1 MLNRCII
8 LLAGGLVLLIRSRAP
23 LRLGLAGGGT
33 DVPPYCDRFGGAVL
47 NATIDLYAYCT
58 IEPSVDGRI
67 HFVGADMCAG
77 ESHDLAPELPTEGKL
92 ALHAGVYN
100 RIVREFNVDEPL
112 ALKMT
117 TACDA
122 PPGSGL
128 GSSSTLVVAM
138 VQAYAEWLH
147 LPLGEYDVA
156 ALAYQIERND
166 LALQGGKQDQYAAVF
181 GGFNFMEFQA
191 DGHVLV
197 NPLRIKPSIV
207 SELEGSLVLF
217 YTGQSRESRAIIAEE
232 AQNVQRGNEDAIA
245 AMHSGKA
252 EAYRMKEALLRG
264 DIARLGE
271 VMLAAWD
278 AKKRMARC
286 ISNDRIDR
294 LYDRAVQAGAYCGKV
309 TGAGGG
315 GFMMFLVDMTRRCA
329 VIQTLEQLGEGKV
342 LGCHFRTEGAEA
354 WRVEVPD
361 RISRDHSTAARTL

>member
-1 MLNRCII
+1 MTLP
-8 LLAGGLVLLIRSRAP
+8 IRSRAP

-58 IEPSVDGRI
+58 ILPSTDEKI
-67 HFVGADMCAG
+67 HFIGADMCAH
-77 ESHDLAPELPTEGKL
+77 ESYDPAPELPTDGKF

-100 RIVREFNVDEPL
+100 RIVREFNMGEPL
-112 ALKMT
+112 AISVT

-138 VQAYAEWLH
+138 VQAFTEMLR
-147 LPLGEYDVA
+147 LPMGEYDVA

-181 GGFNFMEFQA
+181 GGFNFMEFHG

-217 YTGQSRESRAIIAEE
+217 YTGQSRDSAAIIAEE
-232 AQNVQRGNEDAIA
+232 ASNVHQGNDDAIA
-245 AMHSGKA
+245 AMHRTKA
-252 EAYRMKEALLRG
+252 EAFRMKDALLRG
-264 DIARLGE
+264 DIVRIGE
-271 VMLAAWD
+271 VMQAAWD
-278 AKKRMARC
+278 AKKRMAKS
-286 ISNDRIDR
+286 ISNDRIER
-294 LYDRAVQAGAYCGKV
+294 FYEVALRAGAYCGKV

-315 GFMMFLVDMTRRCA
+315 GFMMFLVEMTRRFA
-329 VIQTLEQLGEGKV
+329 VIQALEQLGEGKV
-342 LGCHFRTEGAEA
+342 LGCHFRTEGADA
-354 WRVEVPD
+354 WRVEASDNPD
-361 RISRDHSTAARTL
+361 GRSLHAILDRRLGVQS

>member
-1 MLNRCII
+1 MP
-8 LLAGGLVLLIRSRAP
+8 IRSRAP

-58 IEPSVDGRI
+58 IEPSPDGKV
-67 HFVGADMCAG
+67 HLVAADMCAS
-77 ESHDLAPELPTEGKL
+77 ESYDAVPELPTGSKF

-100 RIVREFNVDEPL
+100 RIVHNFNSREPL
-112 ALKMT
+112 AITMT

-138 VQAYAEWLH
+138 VQAFTELLH
-147 LPLGEYDVA
+147 LPMGEYDVA

-166 LALQGGKQDQYAAVF
+166 LVLQGGKQDQYAAVF
-181 GGFNFMEFQA
+181 GGFNFMEFQE

-197 NPLRIKPSIV
+197 NPLRIKPTII

-217 YTGQSRESRAIIAEE
+217 HTGQSRESAAIIAEE
-232 AQNVQRGNEDAIA
+232 AQNVHSGNENALA
-245 AMHSGKA
+245 AMHTTKA
-252 EAYRMKEALLRG
+252 EAYRMKDALLRG
-264 DIARLGE
+264 DIARIGA
-271 VMLAAWD
+271 VMQAAWD
-278 AKKRMARC
+278 AKKRMAKS
-286 ISNDRIDR
+286 ISNDRIER
-294 LYDRAVQAGAYCGKV
+294 FYDVALKAGAYCGKV

-315 GFMMFLVDMTRRCA
+315 GFMMFLVDMTRRFA
-329 VIQTLEQLGEGKV
+329 VIQALEQLGEGKV

-354 WRVEVPD
+354 WRVEKHD
-361 RISRDHSTAARTL
+361 ENGG

>member
-1 MLNRCII
+1 
-8 LLAGGLVLLIRSRAP
+8 LLIRSRAP

-58 IEPSVDGRI
+58 IEPSSDGRI
-67 HFVGADMCAG
+67 HFVSADMCVS
-77 ESHDLAPELPTEGKL
+77 ETHDIASELATVGRF

-100 RIVREFNVDEPL
+100 RVVREFNRGESL
-112 ALKMT
+112 AITLT

-138 VQAYAEWLH
+138 VQAFAEMLH

-156 ALAYQIERND
+156 ALAYQVERKD
-166 LALQGGKQDQYAAVF
+166 LALQGGKQDQYASVF
-181 GGFNFMEFQA
+181 GGFNFMEFHE

-217 YTGQSRESRAIIAEE
+217 HTGQSRESAAIIAEE
-232 AQNVQRGNEDAIA
+232 ASNVHSGNAYAIN
-245 AMHSGKA
+245 AMHSTKA
-252 EAYRMKEALLRG
+252 EAYRMKDALLRG
-264 DIARLGE
+264 DIVRIGE
-271 VMLAAWD
+271 VMQAAWN
-278 AKKRMARC
+278 AKKRMAKS
-286 ISNDRIDR
+286 ISNDRIER
-294 LYDRAVQAGAYCGKV
+294 FYELAIQAGAYCGKV

-329 VIQTLEQLGEGKV
+329 VIQVLEQLGEGKV

-354 WRVEVPD
+354 WRVE
-361 RISRDHSTAARTL
+361 RTM

>member
-1 MLNRCII
+1 MI
-8 LLAGGLVLLIRSRAP
+8 LSIRSRAP

-58 IEPSVDGRI
+58 IQPSADGRI
-67 HFVGADMCAG
+67 HFVGADVCAH
-77 ESHDLAPELPTEGKL
+77 ESFESMPELPTGGRF

-100 RIVREFNVDEPL
+100 RIVREFNMGEPL
-112 ALKMT
+112 AINMT

-138 VQAYAEWLH
+138 VQAFTELLH
-147 LPLGEYDVA
+147 LPMGEYDVA

-181 GGFNFMEFQA
+181 GGFNFMEFHG

-197 NPLRIKPSIV
+197 NPLRIKPSVV

-217 YTGQSRESRAIIAEE
+217 HTGQSRESAAIIAEE
-232 AQNVQRGNEDAIA
+232 ATNVHLGNDAAIS
-245 AMHSGKA
+245 AMHSTKA
-252 EAYRMKEALLRG
+252 EAYRMKDALLRG
-264 DIARLGE
+264 DIVRLGE
-271 VMLAAWD
+271 VMQAAWD
-278 AKKRMARC
+278 AKKRMAKS
-286 ISNDRIDR
+286 ISNDRIER
-294 LYDRAVQAGAYCGKV
+294 FYDVALRAGAYCGKV

-315 GFMMFLVDMTRRCA
+315 GFMMFLVDMTHRCT
-329 VIQTLEQLGEGKV
+329 VIQALEGLGEGKV

-354 WRVEVPD
+354 WRVEVPENTNGKFSHALLD
-361 RISRDHSTAARTL
+361 RKLGTLF

>member
-1 MLNRCII
+1 LS
-8 LLAGGLVLLIRSRAP
+8 IRSRAP

-58 IEPSVDGRI
+58 IQPSPDGRV
-67 HFVGADMCAG
+67 HFIGADMCTHQ
-77 ESHDLAPELPTEGKL
+77 SYDPAPELPTSGKF

-100 RIVREFNVDEPL
+100 RIAREFNMGEPL
-112 ALKMT
+112 AVNMT

-138 VQAYAEWLH
+138 VQAFTEMLH
-147 LPLGEYDVA
+147 LPMGEYDVA

-181 GGFNFMEFQA
+181 GGFNFMEFHG

-197 NPLRIKPSIV
+197 NPLRVKPSIV

-217 YTGQSRESRAIIAEE
+217 YTGQSRESAAIIAEE
-232 AQNVQRGNEDAIA
+232 ATNVHRGNDDAIA
-245 AMHSGKA
+245 AMHSTKA
-252 EAYRMKEALLRG
+252 EAFRMKDALLRG
-264 DIARLGE
+264 NIARIGE
-271 VMLAAWD
+271 VMQAAWD
-278 AKKRMARC
+278 AKKRMAKS
-286 ISNDRIDR
+286 ISNDRIER
-294 LYDRAVQAGAYCGKV
+294 FYDVARRAGAYCGKV

-315 GFMMFLVDMTRRCA
+315 GFMMFLVDVTRRCA
-329 VIQTLEQLGEGKV
+329 VIQALEELGEGKV
-342 LGCHFRTEGAEA
+342 LGCHFRSEGAEA
-354 WRVEVPD
+354 WRVENSDNLNGGLFQTTFDGKIGTQP
-361 RISRDHSTAARTL
+361 